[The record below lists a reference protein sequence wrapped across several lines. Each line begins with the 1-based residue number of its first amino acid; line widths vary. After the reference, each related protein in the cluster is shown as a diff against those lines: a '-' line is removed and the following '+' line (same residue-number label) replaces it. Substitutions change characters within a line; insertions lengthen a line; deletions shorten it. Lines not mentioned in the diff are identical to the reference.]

1 MLPVI
6 ILRNTVPKSRW
17 GVCTYLTEAHKAQ
30 KLWDERLNSKIFE
43 KIKMEDFYF
52 EMDRKFNREK
62 RGSHIDMDIFA
73 NAVTSV
79 TQCDPLEDL
88 LHRFRR
94 TPQSFKT
101 LPSTHHAVVR
111 AYLSLGKTEELLR
124 MLDDR
129 LNFGLF
135 LDPYSTILLLDSFLV
150 DKNYRS
156 AAKVASHIMLQEEI
170 DQEFA
175 LARSM
180 AIYGALKYAL
190 TDINDQKT
198 IPWDPIQ
205 YSEKKEPEEEIKIRV
220 EYLDPVYNDDHFD
233 LIKGDDIVGKT
244 LMFLGKNSNDDILKN
259 SLIVLAC
266 ALRGQNIPESGPVSS
281 CISKRLQEL
290 LEDEIFSNL
299 KFEEF
304 DIFQYL
310 DQCIVQDLESL
321 HFDLKLKELYIKWD
335 SVRENELRKQYDS
348 YMREHRLDEIGRK
361 KKLLQEKEET
371 LFFFD
376 NVKKMDLL
384 KEEKFLEWRKK
395 LPRKSD
401 KPIKLKPKQAVAQD
415 YEPPKII

>member
-1 MLPVI
+1 
-6 ILRNTVPKSRW
+6 
-17 GVCTYLTEAHKAQ
+17 
-30 KLWDERLNSKIFE
+30 
-43 KIKMEDFYF
+43 
-52 EMDRKFNREK
+52 
-62 RGSHIDMDIFA
+62 MDIFA

-124 MLDDR
+124 
-129 LNFGLF
+129 
-135 LDPYSTILLLDSFLV
+135 I
-150 DKNYRS
+150 

-244 LMFLGKNSNDDILKN
+244 LMFL
-259 SLIVLAC
+259 AC

-321 HFDLKLKELYIKWD
+321 HFDSKLKELYIKWD

-348 YMREHRLDEIGRK
+348 YMREHRLDEIERK
-361 KKLLQEKEET
+361 KKLLQEK
-371 LFFFD
+371 
-376 NVKKMDLL
+376 KKRNTFLL
-384 KEEKFLEWRKK
+384 
-395 LPRKSD
+395 
-401 KPIKLKPKQAVAQD
+401 
-415 YEPPKII
+415 